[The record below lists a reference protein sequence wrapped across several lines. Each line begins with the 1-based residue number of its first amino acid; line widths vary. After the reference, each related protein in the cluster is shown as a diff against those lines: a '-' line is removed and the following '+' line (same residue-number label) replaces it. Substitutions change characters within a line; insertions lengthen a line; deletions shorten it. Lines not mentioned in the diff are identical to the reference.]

1 MVGSYVPFTFFS
13 LKTRSK
19 KRIQRSSKGRLVFW
33 FKTHRDICCSGDK
46 NHKRIASKKKFP
58 CWNPLCLSLSDSCY
72 FVSRPQSDANPQS
85 QRQQAAA
92 CHLFFLPF
100 FFFFFKI
107 ASISPRSWFIRER
120 ELVIWHIRRYIE
132 CQAEQMLPCLWVC
145 DM

>member
-46 NHKRIASKKKFP
+46 NHKRIASKKNFP
-58 CWNPLCLSLSDSCY
+58 AETPSVCLCQTAVTLSVVLNLMLTHN
-72 FVSRPQSDANPQS
+72 RKGNKQLPAI
-85 QRQQAAA
+85 
-92 CHLFFLPF
+92 FFFYPF